1 MTKKIKKTE
10 TVQIMESV
18 RELQKKYCSRAMA
31 AAIVVALILIVAG
44 LKPVGKGLVL
54 GTIFSILNF
63 IIMGETLG
71 LRIGK
76 TQGKLFLLSLGSIVF
91 RYALLAVPLIVAVKF
106 EQFHMVGAVCGIFMI
121 QFTIL
126 IEPFWKFISSR
137 AGKLV

>member
-1 MTKKIKKTE
+1 
-10 TVQIMESV
+10 MESV

-31 AAIVVALILIVAG
+31 TAIVVALILIVAG

-76 TQGKLFLLSLGSIVF
+76 TQGKLFLLSLGSIIF
-91 RYALLAVPLIVAVKF
+91 RYLLLAVPLIVAIKF
-106 EQFHMVGAVCGIFMI
+106 EQFNLVAAGCGIFMI

-126 IEPFWKFISSR
+126 TDPLWNFISSH
-137 AGKLV
+137 AGKRA